1 MRSRT
6 CPGLGIQPPK
16 KGAFTIET
24 SPDFFKMHMLAL
36 FSGKRGGGKSVAVA
50 NLIRVC
56 KERGY
61 LDRVILITPTFE
73 SNKEIWAICGV
84 TKLGPDVME
93 PSRGVLAQV
102 TAAIEA
108 EADEWDRF
116 LEEKREWQR
125 VQRDLESGKDLSA
138 VWSEAALLRYHG
150 FGWFDA
156 AAPKRPVWK
165 YKEERP
171 PRLAAVIDDCMGTDL
186 LLPSAGLVNI
196 CIKHRHLGRGL
207 GCSVFMLVQSYCA
220 QGGIARPIRE
230 NCTLLALFK
239 MRDMNQRAKLLE
251 EADLGLTEAQFAA
264 LTDYAWSKPYGFLTV
279 DFSPKQEDMRFR
291 SGFEEIL
298 SVPQG

>member
-1 MRSRT
+1 
-6 CPGLGIQPPK
+6 
-16 KGAFTIET
+16 
-24 SPDFFKMHMLAL
+24 MLAL

-50 NLIRVC
+50 NLIRLC

-61 LDRVILITPTFE
+61 LDRVILITPTFA
-73 SNKEIWAICGV
+73 SNQEIWAICGV

-102 TAAIEA
+102 AEAEAEA
-108 EADEWDRF
+108 EADDWDRF
-116 LEEKREWQR
+116 LQEKKEWQR
-125 VQRDLESGKDLSA
+125 VQKDLTSGKDLSKLWTEGA
-138 VWSEAALLRYHG
+138 FLRYESL
-150 FGWFDA
+150 GWFDD

-186 LLPSAGLVNI
+186 LLPSAGLMNFF
-196 CIKHRHLGRGL
+196 IKHRHLGRGL

-239 MRDMNQRAKLLE
+239 MRDVNQRAKLLE

-264 LTDYAWSKPYGFLTV
+264 LTDYAWSKPFGFLCV
-279 DFSPKQEDMRFR
+279 DFSPEDDSMRFR
-291 SGFEEIL
+291 SGFDEIL
-298 SVPQG
+298 SPP